1 MELNPQ
7 WHSHRDADSIIDS
20 DTESDAESFAITV
33 TVTVTITITEFYTQP
48 DAESDAKSRPVTKTR
63 PESESES
70 DAHSNGI
77 RAPELAASNLT
88 NQRRKS
94 YPIHRMVMKD
104 PTHYALL
111 FVCSRRLDG
120 FAVNEQWHN
129 VIYF

>member
-7 WHSHRDADSIIDS
+7 WHSYCDADSIIDS

-33 TVTVTITITEFYTQP
+33 TVTITITEFYTQP
-48 DAESDAKSRPVTKTR
+48 DAESDAKTRPVTKTR
-63 PESESES
+63 PDNESES
-70 DAHSNGI
+70 DTHSNGI

-88 NQRRKS
+88 NRRRKF
-94 YPIHRMVMKD
+94 YPIHRMGMKE
-104 PTHYALL
+104 PTHYPLL

-120 FAVNEQWHN
+120 FAVNEQWRN